1 MSDIHM
7 QKNETGPLYYTTDQK
22 QTNKQTKSTKWNN
35 QQNEKVT
42 YGMWDNISDHI
53 SDKGLI
59 SKIVRNSY
67 NPVAKTK

>member
-42 YGMWDNISDHI
+42 YGMWDNISDLYLI
-53 SDKGLI
+53 KG
-59 SKIVRNSY
+59 
-67 NPVAKTK
+67 

>member
-1 MSDIHM
+1 MSDIHV
-7 QKNETGPLYYTTDQK
+7 QKNETGPLYYITDQK
-22 QTNKQTKSTKWNN
+22 KKKSTKWSN

-42 YGMWDNISDHI
+42 YGMWGNISDHI

-67 NPVAKTK
+67 NPAAKTK

>member
-1 MSDIHM
+1 MSDIHV
-7 QKNETGPLYYTTDQK
+7 QKNETGPLYYITDQK
-22 QTNKQTKSTKWNN
+22 KKKKSTKWNN

-67 NPVAKTK
+67 NPAAKTK

>member
-7 QKNETGPLYYTTDQK
+7 QKNETGPLYYTTYQK
-22 QTNKQTKSTKWNN
+22 KKAKSTKWNN

-42 YGMWDNISDHI
+42 YGMWDNISDHL